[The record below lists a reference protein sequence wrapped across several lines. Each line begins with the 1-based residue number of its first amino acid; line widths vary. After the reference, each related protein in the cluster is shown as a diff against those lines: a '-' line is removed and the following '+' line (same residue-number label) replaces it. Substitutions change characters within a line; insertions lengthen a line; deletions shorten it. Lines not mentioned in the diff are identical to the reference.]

1 MSLNIAISSA
11 VSSLLAIEKQLA
23 VASANVS
30 NATVNGY
37 TAKSVTLE
45 TQVTNGGGSGVDVA
59 AITSS
64 VNKYLLKD
72 ILSATTA
79 AGADSTT
86 SDYYTSLQNLL
97 GEVSDSTSGSDLS
110 SQLTKLSTA
119 LQNLEATPDDV
130 SLKNQVVND
139 LDDLAANLR
148 STSNG
153 IQDLRTQADQEIG
166 DKVTEVNSALDNIND
181 LNKQIAL
188 AKSRGESTADLEDQR
203 NTALQTIAGDMN
215 VSSYTD
221 SNDQLH
227 IFTAGNQALLNGTVV
242 NHLSHSA
249 ASSISD
255 GVVYSG
261 SSGTGISGIYVAG
274 TDITSQITGGNIGAL
289 IDMRDNTLV
298 KAQDELDNLA
308 SGLSSAVNAVTNQGS
323 ASPPPSS
330 LTGTTTVA
338 ATDAIS
344 PASGTTLRVALT
356 DSSGKIT
363 SYQDVDLSSATSVQ
377 DVLDSLNA
385 ISGVTASITDGHLA
399 ISNSSGGGVAI
410 STLSGT
416 VGGTDVSSYFG
427 LNDVV
432 TGGSSAQTFSVRSDL
447 LSNSSLLST
456 GKLSQSATLTVG
468 DTAIGASDASIVT
481 SLYNTLTSSNNFAA
495 AGWLGSTSTSFSSY
509 AANLISDI
517 ATRSSNATSDA
528 TASAA
533 SLNTLTTSFSN
544 QSGVNTDEQTAL
556 LSQLQ
561 SYYAASAQV
570 ISTANAM
577 FTSLINA
584 VAS

>member
-556 LSQLQ
+556 ISQLQ